1 MRPMRSWQHESI
13 KRFVSA
19 LVLGVAISVV
29 GSIAIMSTP
38 GAQWEQ
44 LFGLRWL
51 FAVRGP
57 VPSPDSVVVIA
68 IDEKSAT
75 DFGLPA
81 NPRAWPRT
89 LHAELSRYMV
99 KAGTRIVAFDLTF
112 DTPSAQPEHDE
123 QFADAIRSAGN
134 VLLAQSIRRD
144 TISLARSDGRP
155 GESAVV
161 ETRNPPLHVLEMAA
175 LGSAPFLLP
184 KGSRVDLYW
193 PFLDDTQATPTLPVL
208 TFRSYLKALRSD
220 GEAVAGPSSDD
231 RREPILPDPAF
242 TAPIQFLNFYGPPRT
257 IETVSYSDVLRAA
270 RASDPPG
277 PVADARFKGKA
288 VFVGYAA
295 ATPSGQDRLRD
306 DYRTVFSQGNGL
318 DLSGV
323 EIAATAFANLVDKR
337 ALQPLAIAQQLG
349 IVAVW
354 GLALG
359 AICRL
364 IRPIFAAPTVAAL
377 ATGYLALVQLGFSK
391 AALWMPLM
399 TPIALQ
405 VPLALFAGVWLNY
418 RDTKREREAIKRA
431 FGFFLPPGVVD
442 RLTRNLGPMPDS
454 NRVVFG
460 ACLSTDVEKY
470 TTLAEITEPAR
481 LGELMN
487 DYYVELFVPVERSS
501 GVIADVV
508 GDSMMAVW
516 AKSAKGPDV
525 RRSACLAALEI
536 AAAVERFNATGNG
549 RPALPTRFG
558 LASGDMLFG
567 TVGAS
572 GHYEYRAVGDIVNTA
587 SRIQGLNKVLGTRVL
602 ASGETVRGL
611 DDVVTR
617 PLGSFLLVGKAKPVS
632 IVELLGLRHSVD
644 HDLLERCA
652 RFAAALEAFTT
663 RRWHDAAAG
672 FIELLKSHPGDG
684 AARFYAAQ
692 CQRLLAEPADEDW
705 SPTIR
710 ISTK

>member
-1 MRPMRSWQHESI
+1 MRSWQHEAITRS
-13 KRFVSA
+13 VSA
-19 LVLGVAISVV
+19 LVLGMAISVV
-29 GSIAIMSTP
+29 GSLAVMTTA

-44 LFGLRWL
+44 HFGLQWL

-57 VPSPDSVVVIA
+57 VPAPNSVVIIA

-99 KAGTRIVAFDLTF
+99 KTGARIVAFDLTF
-112 DTPSAQPEHDE
+112 DTPSAQPDHDE
-123 QFADAIRSAGN
+123 QFANALRYAGN

-144 TISLARSDGRP
+144 TISLARSDRGP
-155 GESAVV
+155 GGSAVV
-161 ETRNPPLHVLEMAA
+161 ETRNPPVHVLEVAA
-175 LGSAPFLLP
+175 LGSAPFMLP
-184 KGSRVDLYW
+184 KDSRVDLYW
-193 PFLDDTQATPTLPVL
+193 PFLDDAQTSPTLPVL
-208 TFRSYLKALRSD
+208 AFRSYSKAPRRS
-220 GEAVAGPSSDD
+220 GEAAGTSSED
-231 RREPILPDPAF
+231 RPEPIPSDRGF
-242 TAPIQFLNFYGPPRT
+242 TAPVQFLNFYGPPRT

-270 RASDPPG
+270 RASNPPE
-277 PVADARFKGKA
+277 PVAEARFKGKA

-323 EIAATAFANLVDKR
+323 EIAATGFANLVDKR
-337 ALQPLAIAQQLG
+337 ALRPLAIAQQIG

-354 GLALG
+354 GLALA

-364 IRPIFAAPTVAAL
+364 IQPIFAAGTLVAL
-377 ATGYLALVQLGFSK
+377 GTGYLAVAQHSFAE

-405 VPLALFAGVWLNY
+405 APLALFAGVWLNF

-442 RLTRNLGPMPDS
+442 QLTRNLGPMPDS

-470 TTLAEITEPAR
+470 TSLAEITEPAR
-481 LGELMN
+481 LGALMN
-487 DYYVELFVPVERSS
+487 DYYAELFVPVERSS

-508 GDSMMAVW
+508 GDEMMAVW

-525 RRSACLAALEI
+525 RHSACLAALEI
-536 AAAVERFNATGNG
+536 AAAVERFNAADSG

-602 ASGETVRGL
+602 ASDETVRGL

-632 IVELLGLRHSVD
+632 IVELLSLQHDVD
-644 HDLLERCA
+644 HDLLDRCA
-652 RFAAALEAFTT
+652 RFRAALEAYTS

-672 FIELLKSHPGDG
+672 FVELLESHPGDG

-692 CQRLLAEPADEDW
+692 CQRLLVEPVEADW